1 MNFIAKLLMNSLYGR
16 FGLDENHSEV
26 KILNRDEF
34 EKVLLNREKTKDEII
49 DVKEFSNENFFV
61 ELKKDNTEDKINSV
75 YKIHNSSIGIAAAI
89 TAEARIIMSQFKNN
103 PLIDIFYTDTDSVFI
118 KNSPDELNKIIP
130 GIVNNK
136 ELGKMKLECEINRAI
151 FLAPKCYYLEMANGN
166 TQIKIKGVKKSYLD
180 KADNI
185 IDNFSQL
192 IFNKWSVNV
201 IKYPTISSVA
211 YANEEKLLREKNIT
225 LF

>member
-1 MNFIAKLLMNSLYGR
+1 MNIFKKYVEDMYNLRLSYSKKDPMNFIAKLLMNSLYGR

-75 YKIHNSSIGIAAAI
+75 YKIHNSSIPIAAAI

-118 KNSPDELNKIIP
+118 KNSPDELN
-130 GIVNNK
+130 
-136 ELGKMKLECEINRAI
+136 
-151 FLAPKCYYLEMANGN
+151 N
-166 TQIKIKGVKKSYLD
+166 TRD
-180 KADNI
+180 C
-185 IDNFSQL
+185 
-192 IFNKWSVNV
+192 
-201 IKYPTISSVA
+201 
-211 YANEEKLLREKNIT
+211 
-225 LF
+225 